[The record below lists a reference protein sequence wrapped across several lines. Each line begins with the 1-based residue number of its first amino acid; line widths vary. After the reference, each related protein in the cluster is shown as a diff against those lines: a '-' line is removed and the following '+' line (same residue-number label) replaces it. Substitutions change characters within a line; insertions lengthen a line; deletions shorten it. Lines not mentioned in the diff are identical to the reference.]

1 MCEFISWYESNGE
14 VLFLTGNDV
23 FNTKRGRELQKYSK
37 PSSIEDLCGHGAIV
51 FYYDIR
57 DTGKLI
63 PKECTDFSSP
73 KNFPDEIVAA
83 IKAGKMRGLDISFSL
98 LSDAAL
104 EEYKKMEQ
112 AAWAECKKIQQAAWK
127 KYEKTKHPDWAEYKK
142 MEKVAWKKYTKMEQA
157 AWVEYFKTR
166 QAAFWD
172 LFSKKKNRAKS
183 WK

>member
-14 VLFLTGNDV
+14 VLFLTGDDV

-37 PSSIEDLCGHGAIV
+37 EDLCGHGAIV

-104 EEYKKMEQ
+104 EEYKKMEE
-112 AAWAECKKIQQAAWK
+112 AA
-127 KYEKTKHPDWAEYKK
+127 WAEYKK
-142 MEKVAWKKYTKMEQA
+142 IK
-157 AWVEYFKTR
+157 